1 MQLNQ
6 IFCRYEDISMEQL
19 SKSASLGHTVELAI
33 RTNDASVKQ
42 KARNMDSANTYDLIY
57 QLALIPDEEM
67 SDFLRENG
75 DRLALALTLGRTLP
89 TEFNVPIFDW
99 LIDRALS
106 CSVSFLHNVLLSLNY
121 LRRHIITEQSKWF
134 ISLLDY
140 GYNKADIMYLNYG
153 FLHNYVDANYVLRLS
168 KNVVSAYFE
177 SSTDFDDVQ
186 KIMLVSIL
194 ESYCEHHEYFDD
206 CSFSVNK
213 NNWLFAINLSRD
225 GYLSIESG
233 ICRIGIL
240 REFYSERRVYLTE
253 QEIFQMIDHDILIY
267 NSKDD
272 VQQAILAKGYD
283 NYFNSFNRV
292 INIKSLSQLLEI
304 GILKVTDVSN
314 MQLLEYIGSVD
325 TRKKYE
331 FFMQIGYANAKTVA
345 KLGYNEITNNSEINL
360 YRSFLTNQENRQFAI
375 KVIKHAYKWLGSE
388 FIYFISKFLEAPDN
402 ALIFSKEELLQLL
415 RKLTELFPDNFSMYY
430 QNRLENVILG
440 DSAYVELQ
448 DRRFKELE
456 FKKIE
461 AASIQ
466 LNNYYVQ
473 TKKRVEEILSFDD
486 LLSFATVHL
495 SDHFAYEKT
504 LIPIVLNRFVFLVTN
519 GLCIDESGLK
529 LLILLYQYRSIS
541 LSQFKHF
548 LTKEVF

>member
-186 KIMLVSIL
+186 KIMLVSTL

-331 FFMQIGYANAKTVA
+331 LFMQIGYANAKTVA

-415 RKLTELFPDNFSMYY
+415 RKLTELFPENFSMYY

-504 LIPIVLNRFVFLVTN
+504 LIPIVLNRFVSLVTN

>member
-57 QLALIPDEEM
+57 QLALIPDGEM

-134 ISLLDY
+134 MSLLDY

-194 ESYCEHHEYFDD
+194 ESYCEHREYFDD

-272 VQQAILAKGYD
+272 VQQAIFAKGYD
-283 NYFNSFNRV
+283 NYFNSFDRV

-314 MQLLEYIGSVD
+314 IQLLEYIGSVD

-331 FFMQIGYANAKTVA
+331 LFMQIGYANAKTVA

-415 RKLTELFPDNFSMYY
+415 RKLTELFPENFSMYY

-504 LIPIVLNRFVFLVTN
+504 LIPIVLNRFVSLVTN

-548 LTKEVF
+548 LTEEVF

>member
-331 FFMQIGYANAKTVA
+331 LFMQIDYANAKTVA

-415 RKLTELFPDNFSMYY
+415 RKLTELFPENFSMYY

-504 LIPIVLNRFVFLVTN
+504 LIPIVLNRFVSLVTN

>member
-272 VQQAILAKGYD
+272 VQQAIFAKGYD

-331 FFMQIGYANAKTVA
+331 LFMQIGYANAKTVA

-504 LIPIVLNRFVFLVTN
+504 LIPIVLNRFVSLVTN

>member
-89 TEFNVPIFDW
+89 TEFNVSIFDW

-134 ISLLDY
+134 MSLLDY

-194 ESYCEHHEYFDD
+194 ESYCEHREYFDD

-272 VQQAILAKGYD
+272 AQQAIFAKGYD
-283 NYFNSFNRV
+283 NYFNSFDRV

-331 FFMQIGYANAKTVA
+331 LFMQIGYANAKTFA
-345 KLGYNEITNNSEINL
+345 KLGYNEITNNSEIDL

-486 LLSFATVHL
+486 LLAFATVHL

-504 LIPIVLNRFVFLVTN
+504 LIPIVLNRFVSLVTN

>member
-134 ISLLDY
+134 MSLLDY

-194 ESYCEHHEYFDD
+194 ESYCEHREYFDD

-272 VQQAILAKGYD
+272 AQQAIFAKGYD
-283 NYFNSFNRV
+283 NYFNSFDRV
-292 INIKSLSQLLEI
+292 INIKSLSQLLEV
-304 GILKVTDVSN
+304 GILKITDVSN
-314 MQLLEYIGSVD
+314 IQLLEYIGSVD

-331 FFMQIGYANAKTVA
+331 LFMQIGYANAKTVA

-375 KVIKHAYKWLGSE
+375 KVIKQAYKWLGSE

-486 LLSFATVHL
+486 LLAFATVHL

-504 LIPIVLNRFVFLVTN
+504 LIPIVLNRFVSLVTN

>member
-33 RTNDASVKQ
+33 RTNDTSVKQ

-134 ISLLDY
+134 MSLLDY

-194 ESYCEHHEYFDD
+194 ESYCEHREYFDD

-272 VQQAILAKGYD
+272 AQQAIFAKGYD
-283 NYFNSFNRV
+283 NYFNSFDRV

-331 FFMQIGYANAKTVA
+331 LFMQIGYANAKTFA

-486 LLSFATVHL
+486 LLAFATVHL

-504 LIPIVLNRFVFLVTN
+504 LIPIVLNRFVSLVTN

>member
-57 QLALIPDEEM
+57 QLALIPDGEM

-134 ISLLDY
+134 MSLLDY

-194 ESYCEHHEYFDD
+194 ESYCEHREYFDD

-267 NSKDD
+267 NSQDD
-272 VQQAILAKGYD
+272 VQQAIFAKGYD
-283 NYFNSFNRV
+283 NYFNSFDRV

-331 FFMQIGYANAKTVA
+331 LFMQIGYANAKTFA

-504 LIPIVLNRFVFLVTN
+504 LIPIVLNRFVSLVTN

>member
-331 FFMQIGYANAKTVA
+331 LFMQIGYANAKTVA

-486 LLSFATVHL
+486 LLAFATVHL

-504 LIPIVLNRFVFLVTN
+504 LIPIVLNRFVSLVTN

>member
-134 ISLLDY
+134 MSLLDY

-194 ESYCEHHEYFDD
+194 ESYCEHREYFDD

-272 VQQAILAKGYD
+272 AQQAIFAKGYD
-283 NYFNSFNRV
+283 NYFNSFDRV

-331 FFMQIGYANAKTVA
+331 LFMQIGYANAKTFA
-345 KLGYNEITNNSEINL
+345 KLGYNEITNNSEIDL

-486 LLSFATVHL
+486 LLAFATVHL

>member
-121 LRRHIITEQSKWF
+121 LRRHIIIEQSKWF
-134 ISLLDY
+134 MSLLDY

-194 ESYCEHHEYFDD
+194 ESYCEHREYFDD

-272 VQQAILAKGYD
+272 AQQAIFAKGYD
-283 NYFNSFNRV
+283 NYFNSFDRV

-331 FFMQIGYANAKTVA
+331 LFMQIGYANAKTFA
-345 KLGYNEITNNSEINL
+345 KLGYNEITNNSEIDL

-486 LLSFATVHL
+486 LLAFATVHL

-504 LIPIVLNRFVFLVTN
+504 LIPIVLNRFVSLVTN

>member
-134 ISLLDY
+134 MSLLDY

-194 ESYCEHHEYFDD
+194 ESYCEHREYFDD

-272 VQQAILAKGYD
+272 AQQAIFAKGYD
-283 NYFNSFNRV
+283 NYFNSFDRV

-331 FFMQIGYANAKTVA
+331 LFMQIGYANAKTFA

-473 TKKRVEEILSFDD
+473 TKKRVEEMLSFDD
-486 LLSFATVHL
+486 LLAFATVHL

-504 LIPIVLNRFVFLVTN
+504 LIPIVLNRFVSLVTN

>member
-134 ISLLDY
+134 MSLLDY

-194 ESYCEHHEYFDD
+194 ESYCEHREYFDD

-272 VQQAILAKGYD
+272 AQQAIFAKGYD
-283 NYFNSFNRV
+283 NYFNSFDRV

-331 FFMQIGYANAKTVA
+331 LFMQIGYANAKTFA

-486 LLSFATVHL
+486 LLAFATVHL

-504 LIPIVLNRFVFLVTN
+504 LIPIVLNRFVSLVTN

>member
-213 NNWLFAINLSRD
+213 NNWLFALNLSRD
-225 GYLSIESG
+225 GYLSVESG

-240 REFYSERRVYLTE
+240 REFYSERSVYLTE

-272 VQQAILAKGYD
+272 VQQVIFAKGYD
-283 NYFNSFNRV
+283 NYFNSFDRV

-314 MQLLEYIGSVD
+314 IQLLEYIGSVD

-331 FFMQIGYANAKTVA
+331 LFMQIGYANAKTVA

-415 RKLTELFPDNFSMYY
+415 RKLTELFPENFSMYY

-504 LIPIVLNRFVFLVTN
+504 LIPIVLNRFVSLVTN

>member
-134 ISLLDY
+134 MSLLDY

-194 ESYCEHHEYFDD
+194 ESYCEHREYFDD

-272 VQQAILAKGYD
+272 AQQAIFAKGYD
-283 NYFNSFNRV
+283 NYFNSFDRV

-331 FFMQIGYANAKTVA
+331 LFMQIGYANAKTFA
-345 KLGYNEITNNSEINL
+345 KLGYNEITNNSEIDL

-486 LLSFATVHL
+486 LLAFATVHL
-495 SDHFAYEKT
+495 LDHFAYEKT
-504 LIPIVLNRFVFLVTN
+504 LIPIVLNRFVSLVTN

>member
-331 FFMQIGYANAKTVA
+331 LFMQIGYANAKTVA

-415 RKLTELFPDNFSMYY
+415 RKLTELFPENFSMYY

-473 TKKRVEEILSFDD
+473 TKKRIEEILSFDD

-504 LIPIVLNRFVFLVTN
+504 LIPIVLNRFVSLVTN

>member
-134 ISLLDY
+134 MSLLDY

-194 ESYCEHHEYFDD
+194 ESYCEHREYFDD

-272 VQQAILAKGYD
+272 AQQAIFAKGYD
-283 NYFNSFNRV
+283 NYFNSFDRV

-325 TRKKYE
+325 TKKKYE
-331 FFMQIGYANAKTVA
+331 LFMQIGYANAKTFA
-345 KLGYNEITNNSEINL
+345 KLGYNEITNNSEIDL

-415 RKLTELFPDNFSMYY
+415 RKLTELFPENFSMYY

-504 LIPIVLNRFVFLVTN
+504 LIPIVLNRFVSLVTN

>member
-134 ISLLDY
+134 MSLLDY

-194 ESYCEHHEYFDD
+194 ESYCEHREYFDD

-272 VQQAILAKGYD
+272 AQQAIFAKGYD
-283 NYFNSFNRV
+283 NYFNSFDRV

-331 FFMQIGYANAKTVA
+331 LFMQIGYANAKTFA
-345 KLGYNEITNNSEINL
+345 KLGYNEITNNSEIDL

-473 TKKRVEEILSFDD
+473 TKKMVEEILSFDD
-486 LLSFATVHL
+486 LLAFATVHL

-504 LIPIVLNRFVFLVTN
+504 LIPIVLNRFVSLVTN

>member
-106 CSVSFLHNVLLSLNY
+106 RSVSFLHNVLLSLNY

-134 ISLLDY
+134 MSLLDY

-194 ESYCEHHEYFDD
+194 ESYCEHREYFDD

-272 VQQAILAKGYD
+272 AQQAIFAKGYD
-283 NYFNSFNRV
+283 NYFNSFDRV

-331 FFMQIGYANAKTVA
+331 LFMQIGYANAKTFA
-345 KLGYNEITNNSEINL
+345 KLGYNEITNNSEIDL

-486 LLSFATVHL
+486 LLAFATVHL

-504 LIPIVLNRFVFLVTN
+504 LIPIVLNRFVSLVTN

>member
-194 ESYCEHHEYFDD
+194 ESYCEHREYFDD

-331 FFMQIGYANAKTVA
+331 LFMQIGYANAKTVA

-415 RKLTELFPDNFSMYY
+415 RKLTELFPENFSMYY

-504 LIPIVLNRFVFLVTN
+504 LIPIVLNRFVSLVTN

-529 LLILLYQYRSIS
+529 FLILLYQYRSIS

>member
-42 KARNMDSANTYDLIY
+42 KVRNMDSANTYDLIY

-134 ISLLDY
+134 MSLLDY

-194 ESYCEHHEYFDD
+194 ESYCEHREYFDD

-240 REFYSERRVYLTE
+240 REFYSERSVYFTE
-253 QEIFQMIDHDILIY
+253 QELFQMIDHDILIY

-272 VQQAILAKGYD
+272 VQQAIFAKGYD
-283 NYFNSFNRV
+283 NYFNSFDRV

-331 FFMQIGYANAKTVA
+331 LFMQIGYANAKTFA
-345 KLGYNEITNNSEINL
+345 KLGYNEITNNSEIDL

-486 LLSFATVHL
+486 LLAFATVHL

-504 LIPIVLNRFVFLVTN
+504 LIPIVLNRFVSFVTN

>member
-213 NNWLFAINLSRD
+213 NNWLFALNLSRD

-272 VQQAILAKGYD
+272 VQQAIFAKGYD
-283 NYFNSFNRV
+283 NYFNSFDRV

-331 FFMQIGYANAKTVA
+331 LFMQIGYANAKTFA

-486 LLSFATVHL
+486 LLAFATVHL

-504 LIPIVLNRFVFLVTN
+504 LIPIVLNRFVSLVTN

>member
-134 ISLLDY
+134 MSLLDY

-194 ESYCEHHEYFDD
+194 ESYCEHREYFDD

-272 VQQAILAKGYD
+272 AQQAIFAKGYD
-283 NYFNSFNRV
+283 NYFNSFDRV

-331 FFMQIGYANAKTVA
+331 LFMQIGYANAKTFA
-345 KLGYNEITNNSEINL
+345 KLGYNEITNNSEIDL

-486 LLSFATVHL
+486 LLAFATVHL

-504 LIPIVLNRFVFLVTN
+504 LIPIVLNRFVSLVIN

>member
-6 IFCRYEDISMEQL
+6 IFCRYEDISLEQL

-134 ISLLDY
+134 MSLLDY

-194 ESYCEHHEYFDD
+194 ESYCEHREYFDD

-272 VQQAILAKGYD
+272 AQQAIFAKGYD
-283 NYFNSFNRV
+283 NYFNSFDRV

-331 FFMQIGYANAKTVA
+331 LFMQIGYANAKTFA

-486 LLSFATVHL
+486 LLAFATVHL

-504 LIPIVLNRFVFLVTN
+504 LIPIVLNRFVSLVTN

>member
-99 LIDRALS
+99 LIDRSLS

-134 ISLLDY
+134 MSLLDY

-194 ESYCEHHEYFDD
+194 ESYCEHREYFDD

-272 VQQAILAKGYD
+272 AQQAIFAKGYN
-283 NYFNSFNRV
+283 NYFNSFDRV

-331 FFMQIGYANAKTVA
+331 LFMQIGYANAKTFA

-486 LLSFATVHL
+486 LLAFATVHL

-504 LIPIVLNRFVFLVTN
+504 LIPIVLNRFVSLVTN

>member
-134 ISLLDY
+134 MSLLDY

-194 ESYCEHHEYFDD
+194 ESYCKHREYFDD

-272 VQQAILAKGYD
+272 AQQAIFAKGYD
-283 NYFNSFNRV
+283 NYFNSFDRV

-331 FFMQIGYANAKTVA
+331 LFMQIGYANAKTFA
-345 KLGYNEITNNSEINL
+345 KLGYNEITNNSEIDL

-486 LLSFATVHL
+486 LLAFATVHL

-504 LIPIVLNRFVFLVTN
+504 LIPIVLNRFVSLVTN

>member
-134 ISLLDY
+134 MSLLDY

-194 ESYCEHHEYFDD
+194 ESYCEHREYFDD

-331 FFMQIGYANAKTVA
+331 LFMQIGYANAKTVA

-415 RKLTELFPDNFSMYY
+415 RKLTELFPENFSMYY

-504 LIPIVLNRFVFLVTN
+504 LIPIVLNRFVSLVTN

>member
-213 NNWLFAINLSRD
+213 NNWLFALNLSRD

-272 VQQAILAKGYD
+272 VQQAIFAKGYD
-283 NYFNSFNRV
+283 NYFNSFDRV

-331 FFMQIGYANAKTVA
+331 LFMQIGYANAKTVA

-388 FIYFISKFLEAPDN
+388 FIYFISKFLEVPDN

-415 RKLTELFPDNFSMYY
+415 RKLTELFPENFSMYY

-486 LLSFATVHL
+486 LLSFAIVHL

-504 LIPIVLNRFVFLVTN
+504 LIPIVLNRFVSLVTN

>member
-134 ISLLDY
+134 MSLLDY

-194 ESYCEHHEYFDD
+194 ESYCEHREYFDD

-272 VQQAILAKGYD
+272 AQQAIFAKGYD
-283 NYFNSFNRV
+283 NYFNSFDRV

-331 FFMQIGYANAKTVA
+331 LFMQIGYANAKTFA
-345 KLGYNEITNNSEINL
+345 KLGYNEITNNSEIDL

-486 LLSFATVHL
+486 LLTFATVHL

-504 LIPIVLNRFVFLVTN
+504 LIPIVLNRFVSLVTN

>member
-134 ISLLDY
+134 MSLLDY

-194 ESYCEHHEYFDD
+194 ESYCEHCEYFDD

-272 VQQAILAKGYD
+272 AQQAIFAKGYD
-283 NYFNSFNRV
+283 NYFNSFDRV

-331 FFMQIGYANAKTVA
+331 LFMQIGYANAKTFA

-486 LLSFATVHL
+486 LLAFATVHL

-504 LIPIVLNRFVFLVTN
+504 LIPIVLNRFVSLVTN

>member
-57 QLALIPDEEM
+57 QLALIPDGEM

-134 ISLLDY
+134 MSLLDY

-194 ESYCEHHEYFDD
+194 ESYCEHREYFDD

-240 REFYSERRVYLTE
+240 HEFYSERRVYLTE

-272 VQQAILAKGYD
+272 VQQAIFAKGYD
-283 NYFNSFNRV
+283 NYFNSFDRV

-314 MQLLEYIGSVD
+314 IQLLEYIGSVD

-331 FFMQIGYANAKTVA
+331 LFMQIGYANAKTVA

-415 RKLTELFPDNFSMYY
+415 RKLTELFPENFSMYY

-504 LIPIVLNRFVFLVTN
+504 LIPIVLNRFVSLVTN

>member
-134 ISLLDY
+134 MSLLDY

-194 ESYCEHHEYFDD
+194 ESYCEHREFFDD

-272 VQQAILAKGYD
+272 AQQAIFAKGYD
-283 NYFNSFNRV
+283 NYFNSFDRV

-331 FFMQIGYANAKTVA
+331 LFMQIGYANAKTFA
-345 KLGYNEITNNSEINL
+345 KLGYNEITNNSEIDL

-486 LLSFATVHL
+486 LLAFATVHL

-504 LIPIVLNRFVFLVTN
+504 LIPIVLNRFVSLVTN

>member
-272 VQQAILAKGYD
+272 VQQAIFAKGYD

-331 FFMQIGYANAKTVA
+331 LFMQIGYANAKTVA

>member
-42 KARNMDSANTYDLIY
+42 KARNIDSANTYDLIY

-134 ISLLDY
+134 MSLLDY

-194 ESYCEHHEYFDD
+194 ESYCEHREYFDD

-272 VQQAILAKGYD
+272 AQQAIFAKGYD
-283 NYFNSFNRV
+283 NYFNSFDRV

-331 FFMQIGYANAKTVA
+331 LFMQIGYANAKTFA

-486 LLSFATVHL
+486 LLAFATVHL

-504 LIPIVLNRFVFLVTN
+504 LIPIVLNRFVSLVTN